1 MKSINKSI
9 LLFVSLFF
17 IGCGENTDTP
27 LTHLVT
33 SIDINVTSVEMHSTD
48 DVVKLGATVSF
59 DDGTTVD
66 ATDNVYWYNS
76 DYNSTSMLGGEIS
89 GGHGNGGESNVSIEY
104 EHLSDFITVK
114 VHKLDFNSTYVS
126 SADINTTGIHPL
138 EVKGSF
144 DNGDTNVTIVKNIYW
159 TASNGA
165 IITIEDNLATIEM
178 INTGETSVNARFFD
192 DNTSDLNVS
201 YTIE

>member
-1 MKSINKSI
+1 MKLIKKII
-9 LLFVSLFF
+9 LFFVTLFF

-48 DVVKLGATVSF
+48 DIVKLGATVSF
-59 DDGTTVD
+59 DDGTTADV
-66 ATDNVYWYNS
+66 TDSVYWYNS

-89 GGHGNGGESNVSIEY
+89 GGQGNGGESNVSIEY
-104 EHLSDFITVK
+104 ENFSDFVTVK
-114 VHKLDFNSTYVS
+114 VHKLDFNSTYIS

-144 DNGDTNVTIVKNIYW
+144 DNGDTNITIIKNLQW
-159 TASNGA
+159 DANNGA
-165 IITIEDNLATIEM
+165 IITIEDNLATLEI
-178 INTGETSVNARFFD
+178 INTGETNVSVRFFD

-201 YTIE
+201 YTVK